1 MLDVAIAYAA
11 EKHKGQFDKGGQPY
25 ILHPLAVMH
34 MVSKYTSNEAVRA
47 IAVLHDVVE
56 DTDATIND
64 IKGRFGNHV
73 AEMVDLLS
81 KRKGQSYDDYLERVM
96 DNPKT
101 MIVKA
106 MDLRHNSDL
115 TRLKDKGVSQK
126 DIDRHK
132 KYMVAY
138 GKIALALQDFGIYI

>member
-11 EKHKGQFDKGGQPY
+11 EKHKFQFDKGGQPY

-34 MVSKYTSNEAVRA
+34 MVSKHDNNEDTKV
-47 IAVLHDVVE
+47 IAVLHDVIE
-56 DTDATIND
+56 DTDATGSD
-64 IKGRFGNHV
+64 IEDLFGVYV
-73 AEMVDLLS
+73 AAIVTLLS
-81 KRKGQSYDDYLERVM
+81 KKKGQSYDDYLDNVM
-96 DNPKT
+96 TNPKA

-106 MDLRHNSDL
+106 MDLKHNSDL
-115 TRLKDKGVSQK
+115 SRLKGIDQK

-138 GKIALALQDFGIYI
+138 GKIALALQDFGIFI